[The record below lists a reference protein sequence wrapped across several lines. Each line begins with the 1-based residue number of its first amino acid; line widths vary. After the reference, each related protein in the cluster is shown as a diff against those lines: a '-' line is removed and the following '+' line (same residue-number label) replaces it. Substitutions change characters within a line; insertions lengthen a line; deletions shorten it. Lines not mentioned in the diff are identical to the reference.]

1 MRNHLEK
8 SSVAQCLDET
18 RLTGR
23 LLIPVI
29 FYLRRRLS
37 ERKSSVFTTF
47 AMHQLNTWGGN
58 FQPARVFV
66 KSPLNYGRAWKPGP
80 CYA

>member
-1 MRNHLEK
+1 MRNHLDK

-23 LLIPVI
+23 LQIPVI

-37 ERKSSVFTTF
+37 ERKSSVFTAAAT
-47 AMHQLNTWGGN
+47 HQPNTWGGN
-58 FQPARVFV
+58 FN
-66 KSPLNYGRAWKPGP
+66 SLTG
-80 CYA
+80 